1 MRQELAIP
9 EKVEVKVNNNR
20 VSVKGPK
27 GQIQRE
33 FRSKNVVISVEG
45 GKVSLLAK
53 DADKRDK
60 TMMNTFKAH
69 IKNML
74 MGVIDGYI
82 YTLKI
87 CSGHFPM
94 NVSLKG
100 NELFIKN
107 FLGEKVP
114 RTVKIIEGVTVKID
128 GEKVT
133 VEGID
138 IEKCGQCAASIELAT
153 RITNRDKRIF
163 QDGIWL
169 TNKPGNA

>member
-1 MRQELAIP
+1 MKQELAIP
-9 EKVEVKVNNNR
+9 EKVEVGVDKNR

-33 FRSKNVVISVEG
+33 FRSKNVMISVDN
-45 GKVSLLAK
+45 GKVLLFAK
-53 DADKRDK
+53 DADKKDK

-69 IKNML
+69 IHNM
-74 MGVIDGYI
+74 MVGVVEGYV

-94 NVSLKG
+94 NVSIKG
-100 NELFIKN
+100 NEFSIKN

-114 RTVKIIEGVTVKID
+114 RTVKIVEGVSVKVD

-169 TNKPGNA
+169 TSKPGNA